1 MLRLA
6 WPSVSLSAVL
16 TGLVAALAPA
26 ASGCDMGKFTVN
38 TTSKVLARA
47 QPAIRQE
54 ADYEMAARAIPASLK
69 TVEGFHVVNPD
80 NETLTRILAEG
91 YCQYATGFVED
102 EWEMAEMQKR
112 FDDAD
117 YHSQRATKMFL
128 RCMGYGLELL
138 GGDWSKAISGDVESF
153 RQKVAGTDADQR
165 DGMLWTAI
173 GLAGAIN
180 QNKDDI
186 ALISH
191 LPKARALLERLVQL
205 DDAEGDRDPATRAL
219 PHIALASMSVA
230 MSKAMGGNPDLGAK
244 HFQRAME
251 LTQNKFLLAKV
262 FYARR
267 YAVAV
272 QNRELFRKSLV
283 EVLRTDPAIWPDQRL
298 ANEIAHRK
306 ARRYLKQEKEWF

>member
-1 MLRLA
+1 MLRTA
-6 WPSVSLSAVL
+6 RSTVSLPVL
-16 TGLVAALAPA
+16 AAIMLPA
-26 ASGCDMGKFTVN
+26 TSGCDMGKFTVN
-38 TTSKVLARA
+38 TTSKVLVRA

-80 NETLTRILAEG
+80 NESLTRILAEG

-102 EWEMAEMQKR
+102 EWEVAELDKK
-112 FDDAD
+112 FDEAE
-117 YHSQRATKMFL
+117 YHAQRATKMYL

-138 GGDWSKAISGDVESF
+138 GGDWSKAIAGEVESF
-153 RQKVAGTDADQR
+153 RSKVAGAGADER

-173 GLAGAIN
+173 GLGGAIN

-191 LPKARALLERLVQL
+191 LPKARALLERVVQL
-205 DDAEGDRDPATRAL
+205 DDAENDRDPVLRAL
-219 PHIALASMSVA
+219 PHVGLASMA
-230 MSKAMGGNPDLGAK
+230 TALSKAMGGDPELGDK
-244 HFQRAME
+244 HFKRAME
-251 LTQNKFLLAKV
+251 LTKNKFLLAQV

-272 QNRELFRKSLV
+272 QNRELFHKTLV
-283 EVLRTDPAIWPDQRL
+283 GVLQTDPAIWPEQRL

-306 ARRYLKQEKEWF
+306 ARRYLKKEKEWF

>member
-1 MLRLA
+1 MLHLA
-6 WPSVSLSAVL
+6 WSSVRSSVLLGAVL
-16 TGLVAALAPA
+16 AGLVPA
-26 ASGCDMGKFTVN
+26 AACDMGKFTVN
-38 TTSKVLARA
+38 TTSKVLVRA

-54 ADYEMAARAIPASLK
+54 SDYDMAALAIPASLK

-80 NETLTRILAEG
+80 NKSLTRILAEG
-91 YCQYATGFVED
+91 YCQYANGFVED
-102 EWEMAEMQKR
+102 QWELAALDKR
-112 FDDAD
+112 FEEAE
-117 YHSQRATKMFL
+117 YQAQRATRMYL

-138 GGDWSKAISGDVESF
+138 GGDWSKAVAGDLDGF
-153 RQKVAGTDADQR
+153 RRKVAGLDAGAR

-205 DDAEGDRDPATRAL
+205 DDAEGGRDPVARAL
-219 PHIALASMSVA
+219 PHVALASMA
-230 MSKAMGGNPDLGAK
+230 LALSKSMGGDPDLGAR

-251 LTQNKFLLAKV
+251 LTQNKFLLVKV
-262 FYARR
+262 LYARL

-272 QNRELFRKSLV
+272 QKRDLFHKTLV
-283 EVLRTDPAIWPDQRL
+283 EVLQTDPAIWPDQRL

-306 ARRYLKQEKEWF
+306 ARRYLKREKEWF

>member
-1 MLRLA
+1 MLRLNR
-6 WPSVSLSAVL
+6 SSIHSFILITTL
-16 TGLVAALAPA
+16 LLVATA
-26 ASGCDMGKFTVN
+26 CDMGKFTVN
-38 TTSKVLARA
+38 TTSKVLVRA
-47 QPAIRQE
+47 QPSIKQE
-54 ADYEMAARAIPASLK
+54 ADYELAARAIPATLK

-80 NETLTRILAEG
+80 NESLTRILAEG

-102 EWEMAEMQKR
+102 EWEVAELDKR
-112 FDDAD
+112 FDEAE
-117 YHSQRATKMFL
+117 YHAQRATRMYL

-138 GGDWSKAISGDVESF
+138 GGDWSKALAGDVPSF
-153 RQKVAGTDADQR
+153 QAKVAGLDADAR

-186 ALISH
+186 SMVAH
-191 LPKARALLERLVQL
+191 LPKARALLERVVQL

-219 PHIALASMSVA
+219 PHIAIASMAVA
-230 MSKAMGGNPDLGAK
+230 LSKALGGDPKLADR
-244 HFQRAME
+244 HFKRAME
-251 LTQNKFLLAKV
+251 LTQNKFLLVKV

-272 QNRELFRKSLV
+272 QDREAFHKSLV
-283 EVLRTDPAIWPDQRL
+283 EVLETDPAIWPDQRL

-306 ARRYLKQEKEWF
+306 ARRYLKKEKEWF

>member
-1 MLRLA
+1 VLRTA
-6 WPSVSLSAVL
+6 WSTALLPV
-16 TGLVAALAPA
+16 LVATVLPA
-26 ASGCDMGKFTVN
+26 AAACDLGKLTVN
-38 TTSKVLARA
+38 TTSKVLERA
-47 QPAIRQE
+47 QPAMRQE
-54 ADYEMAARAIPASLK
+54 ADYELAARSLPATLK
-69 TVEGFHVVNPD
+69 TIEGFHLVDPD
-80 NETLTRILAEG
+80 NRRLKALLAEG

-102 EWEMAEMQKR
+102 EWEAAELDKR
-112 FDDAD
+112 FDEAE

-138 GGDWSKAISGDVESF
+138 GGDWDKAIAGDVDAF
-153 RQKVAGTDADQR
+153 RKRVAGADADQR

-191 LPKARALLERLVQL
+191 LPKARALLERVVAL
-205 DDAEGDRDPATRAL
+205 DDVASDGDPAARAL
-219 PHIALASMSVA
+219 PHIALASMAVA
-230 MSKAMGGNPDLGAK
+230 MSKALGGNPQLGAR
-244 HFQRAME
+244 HFRRAME
-251 LTQNKFLLAKV
+251 LTKKKFLLVQV

-272 QNRELFRKSLV
+272 QNRELFHKSLV
-283 EVLRTDPAIWPDQRL
+283 EVLQTDPAVWPDQRL

-306 ARRYLKQEKEWF
+306 ARRYLKREKEWF

>member
-1 MLRLA
+1 MLRLD
-6 WPSVSLSAVL
+6 WFVRSSVLLAC
-16 TGLVAALAPA
+16 LVPTAAA
-26 ASGCDMGKFTVN
+26 CDMGKFTVN
-38 TTSKVLARA
+38 TTSKVLVRA

-54 ADYEMAARAIPASLK
+54 SDYDLAARAIPATLK

-80 NETLTRILAEG
+80 NESLTRLLAEG

-102 EWEMAEMQKR
+102 EWEVAEGEKR

-117 YHSQRATKMFL
+117 YQSKRATKMFL

-138 GGDWSKAISGDVESF
+138 GGDWSKALAGDVQAF
-153 RQKVAGTDADQR
+153 RSKVNGLDADQR
-165 DGMLWTAI
+165 DGALWTAI

-191 LPKARALLERLVQL
+191 LPKARALLERVVQL
-205 DDAEGDRDPATRAL
+205 DDAENDRDPATRAL
-219 PHIALASMSVA
+219 PHIALASMAVA
-230 MSKAMGGNPDLGAK
+230 LSKALGGDPKLGDQ
-244 HFQRAME
+244 HFKRAME
-251 LTQNKFLLAKV
+251 LTKDKFLLVQV

-272 QNRELFRKSLV
+272 QDRALFHKSLV
-283 EVLRTDPAIWPDQRL
+283 GVLETDPAIWPDQRL

-306 ARRYLKQEKEWF
+306 ARRYLKREKEWF

>member
-6 WPSVSLSAVL
+6 WPSFRSFLLLASLV
-16 TGLVAALAPA
+16 PA
-26 ASGCDMGKFTVN
+26 ASACDMGKFTVN
-38 TTSKVLARA
+38 TTSKVLVRA

-54 ADYEMAARAIPASLK
+54 SDYDLAARAIPATLK

-80 NETLTRILAEG
+80 NESLTRILAEG

-102 EWEMAEMQKR
+102 EWEVAEGDKK
-112 FDDAD
+112 FDDAE
-117 YHSQRATKMFL
+117 YLSQRATKMFL

-138 GGDWSKAISGDVESF
+138 GGDWAKALAGDVQSF
-153 RQKVAGTDADQR
+153 SSRVGGLDADAR

-180 QNKDDI
+180 LNKDDI
-186 ALISH
+186 AMVAH
-191 LPKARALLERLVQL
+191 LPKARALLERVVVL

-219 PHIALASMSVA
+219 PHIALASMAVA
-230 MSKAMGGNPDLGAK
+230 LSKALGGDPVLADK
-244 HFQRAME
+244 HFKRAME
-251 LTQNKFLLAKV
+251 LTQNKFLLVKV

-272 QNRELFRKSLV
+272 QNREVFHKSLV
-283 EVLRTDPAIWPDQRL
+283 EVLETDPAVWPDQRL

-306 ARRYLKQEKEWF
+306 ARRYLKREKEWF